1 MRTPLVGLITIVTLM
16 GCDAA
21 HSQARISPSG
31 EFSVHRIA
39 GDVYMLDKGTSNSD
53 GGSNIAV
60 LVGSD
65 GLVLVDAKEQ
75 PWHQMVLAALKK
87 ISNKPVRYLI
97 DTHCHGD
104 HTSGS
109 AAFQQEGATVIAH
122 RNVRERLEAAQSYC
136 SPHPGT
142 GLPTVTFDS
151 ELTLYIDDEEVRII
165 KLPAGHTDGDAM
177 VYFKKAN
184 VVETGDAFIGVG
196 FVASAL
202 PGPSRT
208 EGGNMVGVI
217 DALRK
222 IVELIPADAKV
233 IPGHGAQASMS
244 DVRRSLQVLEGMK
257 NAIQR
262 QISAG
267 KTLDEIQKMDVLS
280 PWKDSYGEPCDYS
293 RGSCD
298 HQDERSFV
306 RGFYDALT
314 ARAAADANHNQTRV
328 H

>member
-1 MRTPLVGLITIVTLM
+1 MRTPLITVLAILSLV
-16 GCDAA
+16 GCDSAY
-21 HSQARISPSG
+21 SQVRNIPKG
-31 EFSVHRIA
+31 EFSVHRVA
-39 GDVYMLDKGTSNSD
+39 GNVYMLDKGTSNSD

-65 GLVLVDAKEQ
+65 GPVLVDAKVE

-87 ISNKPVRYLI
+87 ISNKPVRYVI

-104 HTSGS
+104 HTSGN
-109 AAFQQEGATVIAH
+109 AAFQREGATIIAH
-122 RNVRERLEAAQSYC
+122 RNVRERLKAQSDC
-136 SPHPGT
+136 GPPPGT

-151 ELTLYIDDEEVRII
+151 ELTLYVDNEEVQII
-165 KLPAGHTDGDAM
+165 KLPVGHTDGDAL

-184 VVETGDAFIGVG
+184 VIETGDVFIGAG
-196 FVASAL
+196 FVASTL
-202 PGPSRT
+202 PGPSRQDD
-208 EGGNMVGVI
+208 GNMVGVI

-233 IPGHGAQASMS
+233 IPGHGAQSSMS
-244 DVRRSLQVLEGMK
+244 DVRHSLQVLEGME

-262 QISAG
+262 QIGAG
-267 KTLDEIQKMDVLS
+267 KTLDEILKMDVLS

-293 RGSCD
+293 QGSCD
-298 HQDERSFV
+298 HQDERSFA

-314 ARAAADANHNQTRV
+314 ARAPSGAGQNQAPVR
-328 H
+328 

>member
-1 MRTPLVGLITIVTLM
+1 
-16 GCDAA
+16 
-21 HSQARISPSG
+21 
-31 EFSVHRIA
+31 
-39 GDVYMLDKGTSNSD
+39 
-53 GGSNIAV
+53 
-60 LVGSD
+60 
-65 GLVLVDAKEQ
+65 
-75 PWHQMVLAALKK
+75 
-87 ISNKPVRYLI
+87 
-97 DTHCHGD
+97 
-104 HTSGS
+104 
-109 AAFQQEGATVIAH
+109 
-122 RNVRERLEAAQSYC
+122 
-136 SPHPGT
+136 
-142 GLPTVTFDS
+142 
-151 ELTLYIDDEEVRII
+151 
-165 KLPAGHTDGDAM
+165 
-177 VYFKKAN
+177 
-184 VVETGDAFIGVG
+184 
-196 FVASAL
+196 
-202 PGPSRT
+202 
-208 EGGNMVGVI
+208 MVGVT
-217 DALRK
+217 DELRK